1 MAHVIVIGV
10 FEQGTATPNSAQVL
24 GAGNDIIIVPDGTI
38 ANAQKLLNA
47 DTEVG
52 REALANKV
60 TWNSKYEFQFRRII
74 KN

>member
-60 TWNSKYEFQFRRII
+60 T
-74 KN
+74 